1 MDKKKILVTGSNGQL
16 GSEIKTLAQKHPTFD
31 FVFTNSKTLDITNA
45 STVTNFF
52 KENKFDYCINC
63 AAYTQVDK
71 AEKEQEHA
79 FAVNVVGVKNLI
91 ENCKKNNTILIHIST
106 DFVFDGTKNEPYT
119 EEDTPNPIN
128 YYGKTKYL
136 GELAVQKELISYF
149 IIRTSW
155 LYGKNGANFVK
166 TMLRLAQENKALKIV
181 NNQFGTPTNAA
192 DLATFILYL
201 IKTNTKNFGIYHFS
215 NSSNEK
221 TSWFDFAKEILK
233 NINIKVKGIPSE
245 VYPTPAKRPFNST
258 MDLVKVKNLN
268 FDTRT
273 WKEALANY
281 MK

>member
-1 MDKKKILVTGSNGQL
+1 MDKKKLLVTGSNGQL
-16 GSEIKTLAQKHPTFD
+16 GSEIKALAQKYPTFD
-31 FVFTNSKTLDITNA
+31 FVFTNSKILDITNA

-245 VYPTPAKRPFNST
+245 AYPTPAKRPFNST